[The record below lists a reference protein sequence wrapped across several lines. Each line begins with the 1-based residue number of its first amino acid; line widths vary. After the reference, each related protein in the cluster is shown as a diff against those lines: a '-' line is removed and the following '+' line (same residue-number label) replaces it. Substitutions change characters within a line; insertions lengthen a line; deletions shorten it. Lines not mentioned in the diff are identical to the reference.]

1 MVLERGFLAQPFGNY
16 WSHSPK
22 VESRIAS
29 YEFKIGK
36 AIVRLTQGDITEMA
50 TDVVV
55 NAGNPTLMG
64 GGGVDGAIHR
74 KGGPRILEECK
85 SIRAVEY
92 PTGLPTGKAVM
103 TNAGNLKAEK
113 VVQTVGPIWHGGNE
127 GEPEL
132 LKQAYINS
140 LMLTIEN
147 GFRRVAFPSISTG
160 AYGYPIELA
169 SRIALNTVKEFLS
182 SEDKLDEVVLILFK
196 SRDLELYR
204 AAAVEILQ
212 T

>member
-1 MVLERGFLAQPFGNY
+1 MT
-16 WSHSPK
+16 
-22 VESRIAS
+22 IA
-29 YEFKIGK
+29 
-36 AIVRLTQGDITEMA
+36 D
-50 TDVVV
+50 
-55 NAGNPTLMG
+55 
-64 GGGVDGAIHR
+64 
-74 KGGPRILEECK
+74 
-85 SIRAVEY
+85 
-92 PTGLPTGKAVM
+92 
-103 TNAGNLKAEK
+103 NLKAEK
-113 VVQTVGPIWHGGNE
+113 VVHTVGPIWHGGNE

-169 SRIALNTVKEFLS
+169 SQIALNAVKEFLS